1 MRRYGR
7 RVGLV
12 TFSDQDTVTAS
23 AKAQNTLREKSVVKE
38 TFSLTTYGSDR
49 IVAGVRMKV
58 DLAEIRGEF
67 WVTAVTHDL
76 GPPHRMTLTMR
87 RAE

>member
-49 IVAGVRMKV
+49 IVAGVPDEGGPGGDPGGILGDCGDPRS
-58 DLAEIRGEF
+58 G
-67 WVTAVTHDL
+67 TA
-76 GPPHRMTLTMR
+76 P
-87 RAE
+87 

>member
-38 TFSLTTYGSDR
+38 EFSLTTYGSDR

-58 DLAEIRGEF
+58 DLAEIPGGILGDRGDPRSG
-67 WVTAVTHDL
+67 TA
-76 GPPHRMTLTMR
+76 P
-87 RAE
+87 

>member
-1 MRRYGR
+1 M
-7 RVGLV
+7 
-12 TFSDQDTVTAS
+12 
-23 AKAQNTLREKSVVKE
+23 VKE
-38 TFSLTTYGSDR
+38 TFSLTTYSSDR